1 MKYMIDCGASVVDVM
16 RVHVMPSRFDPLLE
30 YTYYNKNRTDVGFNN
45 FVCGTTTLG
54 RAAQTCER
62 MEGKNVRFYDFS
74 IKSVVKASKG
84 TKNKGL
90 LLLL

>member
-1 MKYMIDCGASVVDVM
+1 M
-16 RVHVMPSRFDPLLE
+16 
-30 YTYYNKNRTDVGFNN
+30 GFNN